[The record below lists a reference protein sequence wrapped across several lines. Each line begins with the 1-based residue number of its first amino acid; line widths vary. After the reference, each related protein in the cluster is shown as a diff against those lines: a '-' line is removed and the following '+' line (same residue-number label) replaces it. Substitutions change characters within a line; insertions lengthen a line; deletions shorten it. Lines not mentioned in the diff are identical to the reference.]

1 MQQILISMDFIK
13 KQWKNLLFFGLLLF
27 MFTPAG
33 MPLRALLIKGVSFV
47 TSRIEN
53 LEINPKDRI
62 QLQTYNWQLIDSQN
76 RLTNLNQYKGKV
88 IVINNWATWCPP
100 CVAELPSLKKLYEN
114 YQDNKDI
121 VFLFVAQDKP
131 EKVKAFLQKN
141 DFQELPVYFMQ
152 SDMPSQL
159 QSSSIPTTYIINK
172 KGEIVVKKTG
182 AADWNSGQV
191 HKILDKYS
199 AQ

>member
-1 MQQILISMDFIK
+1 MDFIK

-53 LEINPKDRI
+53 LEINPEDRM
-62 QLQTYNWQLIDSQN
+62 QLQTYNWQLVDNQN

-100 CVAELPSLKKLYEN
+100 CVAELPSLKRLYEQYKN
-114 YQDNKDI
+114 QPEI
-121 VFLFVAQDKP
+121 VFLFVAHDKP

-172 KGEIVVKKTG
+172 KGEIVVRKTG

>member
-1 MQQILISMDFIK
+1 MDFIK

-53 LEINPKDRI
+53 LEINPEDRM
-62 QLQTYNWQLIDSQN
+62 QLQTYNWQLVDNQN

-100 CVAELPSLKKLYEN
+100 CVAELPSLKRLYEQYKN
-114 YQDNKDI
+114 QPEI
-121 VFLFVAQDKP
+121 VFLFVAHDKP
-131 EKVKAFLQKN
+131 EKVEAFLQKN

-172 KGEIVVKKTG
+172 KGEIVVRKTG

-199 AQ
+199 VQ